1 MLGAGLASGV
11 QAAGGVGEVVTSGS
25 LLLAIPLAVL
35 AGLVSFASPCV
46 LPLVPAY
53 LSYVTGLTGAELAE
67 ATESRSASR
76 ARVGTP
82 ANAGGPNLPQADGL
96 AADGSAA
103 TLGPATADPAP
114 PGSTTPRA
122 ATPRTAAPS
131 TAAPASDTPAA
142 TPAAATGLH
151 PRHRVWLGTV
161 GFVLGFSAVFVSY
174 GALFGG
180 LGATLLT
187 HQETITQVLGVVVI
201 VLGLGFLGV
210 IPALQ
215 REARLHHRPA
225 RGIWGAPLLGA
236 LFGLGWTP
244 CIGPTLAAVQSLA
257 FTEGSALRGALLS
270 VAYCIG
276 LGLPFLLVGLAMERG
291 LTALTWARRHTRTI
305 QVVGGASLV
314 VLGLLMVTGLWGE
327 ATIWLRGWIS
337 GFEVPL

>member
-1 MLGAGLASGV
+1 MPSVVL
-11 QAAGGVGEVVTSGS
+11 AAGALAVAPTGVGEVVTSGS

-53 LSYVTGLTGAELAE
+53 LSYVTGLTGTELAQ
-67 ATESRSASR
+67 ATEARSATR
-76 ARVGTP
+76 DRVASPST
-82 ANAGGPNLPQADGL
+82 AGGT
-96 AADGSAA
+96 A
-103 TLGPATADPAP
+103 TLGDPIQ
-114 PGSTTPRA
+114 A
-122 ATPRTAAPS
+122 AI
-131 TAAPASDTPAA
+131 PAS
-142 TPAAATGLH
+142 TGLH

-161 GFVLGFSAVFVSY
+161 GFILGFSAVFVSY

-187 HQETITQVLGVVVI
+187 HQDTITRVLGVVVI
-201 VLGLGFLGV
+201 VLGMGFLGV

-257 FTEGSALRGALLS
+257 FTEGSAVRGALLS

-276 LGLPFLLVGLAMERG
+276 LGLPFLVVGLAMERG
-291 LTALTWARRHTRTI
+291 LTALAWARRHTRAI

-314 VLGLLMVTGLWGE
+314 VLGVLMVTGLWGE

-337 GFEVPL
+337 GFEVVL